1 MGWVFEGLGMGLR
14 GERGGQVFRM
24 HVVFISVLS

>member
-24 HVVFISVLS
+24 HVVLLVF